1 MNERKSFFNIQDY
14 EAQSEEFSKGQLSTK
29 QIQAAIDA
37 ASAVMGTVL
46 IPSGIFVTGTL
57 NLKGVS
63 LYLEKGAVL
72 KGSPDIGDYQF
83 YGFVHNEMGNVL
95 SLLHCMDCEDVSIYG
110 EGTIDLNGG
119 AFFDFN
125 KRMVPSNSRV
135 PFTQKQIEECTVG
148 YEKRP
153 NQPILFYRVNR
164 LTVQGIRIVNAP
176 CWTMSFIE
184 CENVKVS
191 DLTIDND
198 LSIPNN
204 DGMHFS
210 CCKDVIVRGCNISAG
225 DDCIA
230 MTCVTDWN
238 KPVERVIISDCLLRS
253 CSKAISIG
261 YMHSIVRDITITN
274 CIIRESNRA
283 VVFMASAGTGIVEN
297 VTASNLRLD
306 TRIRAGNWWGNGEP
320 VCIMGTWHNSESYR
334 DSPPEKRF
342 PVSVRNILFQN
353 LICSGENV
361 IAVIG
366 ENKSVRDICFDHI
379 TFELKDSENLALK
392 GRTVDLSPGTQT
404 AELPDNGAPYWL
416 FIKDSENV
424 EVQNAVILPFHGQEP
439 GIYVL

>member
-1 MNERKSFFNIQDY
+1 MNENKSFFNILDY
-14 EAQSEEFSKGQLSTK
+14 GAQKEALSTA

-37 ASAVMGTVL
+37 ACAVRGGVL
-46 IPSGIFVTGTL
+46 IPSGTFMSGTV

-72 KGSPDIGDYQF
+72 KGSPDINDYPF

-95 SLLHCMDCEDVSIYG
+95 SLLYCKDSENVSISG
-110 EGTIDLNGG
+110 EGTIDLSGG

-125 KRMVPSNSRV
+125 RRSIPSNSKV
-135 PFTQKQIEECTVG
+135 PFTEKQIAECTVC
-148 YEKRP
+148 YEQSP
-153 NQPILFYRVNR
+153 NKPILFRHVKR
-164 LTVQGIRIVNAP
+164 LTIRGIRITDAP

-184 CENVKVS
+184 CEDIKVS

-204 DGMHFS
+204 DGMHFV
-210 CCKDVIVRGCNISAG
+210 CCKDVIVRACTISTG

-230 MTCVTDWN
+230 MTGITDWN
-238 KPVERVIISDCLLRS
+238 KPTERIIISDCLLRS

-274 CIIRESNRA
+274 CIVRESNRA
-283 VVFMASAGTGIVEN
+283 VVLMASAGTGLIEN
-297 VTASNLRLD
+297 VTISNLRLD

-320 VCIMGTWHNSESYR
+320 VCIMGTWHNHDDYR

-342 PVSVRNILFQN
+342 SVSIRNVLFQN

-366 ENKSVRDICFDHI
+366 ENKSVRDIYFDRI
-379 TFELKDSENLALK
+379 LFELKDSDNLALK
-392 GRTVDLSPGTQT
+392 GRTVDLSPGTQI
-404 AELPDNGAPYWL
+404 AQLPDNGIPYWL
-416 FIKDSENV
+416 FIKDAESV
-424 EVQNAVILPFHGQEP
+424 EVQNAVALPFHGQTPEK
-439 GIYVL
+439 YVV

>member
-1 MNERKSFFNIQDY
+1 MNEKSFFNILDY
-14 EAQSEEFSKGQLSTK
+14 GASKGGVSST

-37 ASAVMGTVL
+37 ASAVRGTVL
-46 IPSGIFVTGTL
+46 IPSGVFVTGTL

-72 KGSPDIGDYQF
+72 KGSPDIDDYPF

-95 SLLHCMDCEDVSIYG
+95 SLLYCMDCEDVSISG

-125 KRMVPSNSRV
+125 KRSVPSNSRV
-135 PFTQKQIEECTVG
+135 PFTQKQVEECTVS

-164 LTVQGIRIVNAP
+164 FTVQGIRIVNAP

-184 CENVKVS
+184 CKDVKVT

-204 DGMHFS
+204 DGMHFV
-210 CCKDVIVRGCNISAG
+210 CCKDVIIRGCNISAG

-230 MTCVTDWN
+230 MTGITDWN
-238 KPVERVIISDCLLRS
+238 KPVERVIISDCLMRS

-283 VVFMASAGTGIVEN
+283 IVFMASAGTGLIEN
-297 VTASNLRLD
+297 VTISNLRLD

-320 VCIMGTWHNSESYR
+320 VCIMGTWHNYENYR
-334 DSPPEKRF
+334 DKPPEKRF

-366 ENKSVRDICFDHI
+366 ENKSVRDIYFDHI
-379 TFELKDSENLALK
+379 IFELKDSENLAIK
-392 GRTVDLSPGTQT
+392 GRTVDLSPGTQI
-404 AELPDNGAPYWL
+404 AELPDNGCPYWL
-416 FIKDSENV
+416 FIKDAEKV
-424 EVQNAVILPFHGQEP
+424 EVRNAVVLPFHGQEP
-439 GIYVL
+439 GIYAL